1 MAVTALLVLQTNT
14 KTATIWWWWWCS
26 TKDAPVMMV
35 CDNPH
40 IFVTDLIFQVG
51 EDELHQDT
59 ESVMD
64 VIW

>member
-1 MAVTALLVLQTNT
+1 MVVTALLVLQTN
-14 KTATIWWWWWCS
+14 IQRQLPS
-26 TKDAPVMMV
+26 DDDV

-64 VIW
+64 AI